1 MKQAIKKNR
10 KIANKTIVKKR
21 KKIQRDAKGK
31 VIREHPKF
39 GTSKAEQKFATDF
52 LDKLGVKYVWQ
63 FEAKEIGRFYD
74 FYLPN
79 DNILLEFDGSY
90 YHSDPRI
97 VDETKM
103 NPMQKKNRRVDEYKN
118 KWALL
123 HGIPLYRIWEK
134 DVNERPEL
142 VMQQLKE
149 VLKIQNEANTIK
161 ENKNKRHKNK
171 IKNDSERK
179 GKK

>member
-1 MKQAIKKNR
+1 MRQPIKKG
-10 KIANKTIVKKR
+10 
-21 KKIQRDAKGK
+21 KKIEGK
-31 VIREHPKF
+31 KPKVRKRLIKPNGKLERIHPKF
-39 GTSKAEQKFATDF
+39 GTSKLEQDFAEQF
-52 LDKLGVKYVWQ
+52 LDKLGVEYIWQ
-63 FEAKEIGRFYD
+63 FEAKDIGRFYD

-149 VLKIQNEANTIK
+149 VLKIQNEVNTIK